1 MAALANATHP
11 MGAAVSAVGKAIAV
25 AVPAGAPEYCEVL
38 DWLYRE
44 ARLLDQG
51 EFDNWLV
58 LMAPEIIYT
67 MPTRASV
74 NPKDGQGFDYD
85 FGLFEENHASL
96 SARVARLN
104 TDQAWAEQPRS
115 RTRHFISNVIVERES
130 NADLKVTAA
139 FMLSRLRSN
148 RPLDVFTG
156 ERQDLLRRE
165 GKTLKLA
172 RRVILLDQTVIE
184 SHNLSI
190 FF

>member
-1 MAALANATHP
+1 
-11 MGAAVSAVGKAIAV
+11 
-25 AVPAGAPEYCEVL
+25 
-38 DWLYRE
+38 
-44 ARLLDQG
+44 
-51 EFDNWLV
+51 
-58 LMAPEIIYT
+58 IYT
-67 MPTRASV
+67 MPTRTAV

-85 FGLFEENHASL
+85 FGLFAENHASL

-115 RTRHFISNVIVERES
+115 RTRHFISNIIVERQS

-148 RPLDVFTG
+148 RPLDIFTG
-156 ERQDLLRRE
+156 ERQDTLRRD
-165 GKTLKLA
+165 GQLLKLA
-172 RRVILLDQTVIE
+172 RRLILLDQTVIE

>member
-1 MAALANATHP
+1 MADASHAL
-11 MGAAVSAVGKAIAV
+11 GAAVSAASKAIAV
-25 AVPAGAPEYCEVL
+25 AIPAGAPEYFEVV
-38 DWLYRE
+38 DWLNRE

-51 EFDNWLV
+51 EFDSWLA

-67 MPTRASV
+67 MPTRTAV

-85 FGLFEENHASL
+85 FGLFAENHASL

-115 RTRHFISNVIVERES
+115 RTRHFISNIIVERQS

-148 RPLDVFTG
+148 RPLDLFTG
-156 ERQDLLRRE
+156 ERQDTLRRD
-165 GKTLKLA
+165 GQLLKLA
-172 RRVILLDQTVIE
+172 RRLILLDQTVIE

>member
-1 MAALANATHP
+1 MFA
-11 MGAAVSAVGKAIAV
+11 
-25 AVPAGAPEYCEVL
+25 
-38 DWLYRE
+38 
-44 ARLLDQG
+44 
-51 EFDNWLV
+51 
-58 LMAPEIIYT
+58 
-67 MPTRASV
+67 
-74 NPKDGQGFDYD
+74 
-85 FGLFEENHASL
+85 ENHASL

-156 ERQDLLRRE
+156 ERQDLLRRD
-165 GKTLKLA
+165 GKLLKLA
-172 RRVILLDQTVIE
+172 RRLILLDQTVIE
-184 SHNLSI
+184 SHNISI